1 MADKILLVDD
11 EAGIRK
17 VLGISLAD
25 MGYHVFTAENG
36 REALDI
42 FKQERPALV
51 LTDIKMPVMDGVD
64 LLQHIKRENVD
75 TEVIM
80 ITGHGD
86 MDLAIKCLKLEATDF
101 ITKPINDDALEIA
114 LKRAHDRIHMREQ
127 LREYTENL
135 EQLVQEKSARLVE
148 AERLA
153 ALGQALDSM
162 STALKDMAGD
172 FPGGVRFLNEMP
184 CFVAIHNR
192 DLEVVASNQL
202 YREQLGEFA
211 DRRSW
216 ELYGDEVDV
225 RDTCPAARTFTSGQ
239 GQRVK
244 STIRYKDGRQYPVM
258 VHTAPIRNSRGDLEL
273 VLEISGDIS
282 EIQRLQQ
289 ALQTSQQ
296 RYRQLFD
303 AVPCYIS
310 VQDREFRLTATNS
323 RFTEHFG
330 EHLSSHCYKIY
341 KQRKSP
347 CDNCPVARTFAD
359 GRSHQA
365 EMTVTNR
372 LGDEIHLLI
381 WTAPL
386 VNAEGKI
393 VQVMEMAT
401 DITQV
406 RQLQD
411 NLMSLGLMVSS
422 ISHGIKGVLTGLDA
436 GLFFLESGLKK
447 DDAGQTQEGL
457 EVVKL
462 MTERIRNVVLDILY
476 FAKERD
482 LNWDQVDVAAF
493 ARDLAFPI
501 ETKIKDVNIHLECDF
516 SAPLGHI
523 EADADVV
530 RTALTSILENAV
542 EACREDRSRERHTI
556 VFRVSGTETHV
567 EFQVIDDGLG
577 MDAETRE
584 KIFSLFFSSKGSRGT
599 GLGLFIARKII
610 RQHGGEIEF
619 ESAPAKGSR
628 FTITLPRKLPEDA
641 KLSKSASQQPPRICS

>member
-1 MADKILLVDD
+1 MAEKILLVDD

-42 FKQERPALV
+42 FRQEQPAIV
-51 LTDIKMPVMDGVD
+51 LTDITMPVMDGVD
-64 LLQHIKRENVD
+64 LLQHIKRENAD
-75 TEVIM
+75 TEVVM

-114 LKRAHDRIHMREQ
+114 LKRSHDRIHMRMQ

-162 STALKDMAGD
+162 SEALRDIADD

-192 DLEVVASNQL
+192 ELEVVATNQL
-202 YREQLGEFA
+202 YREQLGSFTG
-211 DRRSW
+211 RRSW
-216 ELYGDEVDV
+216 ELYGDEKDA
-225 RDTCPAARTFTSGQ
+225 RKTCPAALTFASGQ

-244 STIRYKDGRQYPVM
+244 TTIRYKDGRQYPVM
-258 VHTAPIRNSRGDLEL
+258 VNTAPIRNSRGQLEL

-310 VQDREFRLTATNS
+310 VQDRDFRLTATNS
-323 RFTEHFG
+323 RFKEHFG

-341 KQRKSP
+341 KNRKSP

-359 GRSHQA
+359 GLSHQA

-372 LGDEIHLLI
+372 LGEEINLLI

-386 VNAEGKI
+386 ANAEGKI

-406 RQLQD
+406 RRLQD
-411 NLMSLGLMVSS
+411 NLTSLGLMVSS

-447 DDAGQTQEGL
+447 DDSSQTHEGL

-476 FAKERD
+476 FAKQRD
-482 LNWDQVDVAAF
+482 LDWDRVDVLAF
-493 ARDLAFPI
+493 VRDLAFPI
-501 ETKIKDVNIHLECDF
+501 EAKIRDLDIKLECDF
-516 SAPLGHI
+516 SIPLGHM
-523 EADADVV
+523 EVDAELA
-530 RTALTSILENAV
+530 RTALTNILENAV
-542 EACREDRSRERHTI
+542 EACQEDQTRDLHTI
-556 VFRVSGTETHV
+556 VFRVTGTE
-567 EFQVIDDGLG
+567 
-577 MDAETRE
+577 
-584 KIFSLFFSSKGSRGT
+584 KI
-599 GLGLFIARKII
+599 
-610 RQHGGEIEF
+610 
-619 ESAPAKGSR
+619 
-628 FTITLPRKLPEDA
+628 
-641 KLSKSASQQPPRICS
+641 